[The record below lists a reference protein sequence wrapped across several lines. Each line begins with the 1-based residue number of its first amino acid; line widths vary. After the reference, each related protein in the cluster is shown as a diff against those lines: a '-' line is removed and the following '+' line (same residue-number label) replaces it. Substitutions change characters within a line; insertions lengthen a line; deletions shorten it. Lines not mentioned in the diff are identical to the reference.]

1 MCWTCEHPDESFA
14 DYVDDVVVPVVERE
28 GWALQWT
35 PRLAYTVGLTA
46 WGRPEVAVT
55 GKPPDAAHDL
65 VSAAVA
71 GEELPVAGRR
81 CDLVQ
86 GPALHVVQVARPRL
100 LRVAWQVYGPRVR
113 AVQLLWA
120 DSRGRWPWETRGQ
133 ELLGAIGLP
142 RAS

>member
-1 MCWTCEHPDESFA
+1 MCWMCEHRERSFQ
-14 DYVDDVVVPVVERE
+14 DYVDEVVAPVVDRE

-46 WGRPEVAVT
+46 RGRPELVVT

-65 VSAAVA
+65 VAAALA
-71 GEELPVAGRR
+71 GEEEPVTGGR
-81 CDLVQ
+81 CDLLQ
-86 GPALHVVQVARPRL
+86 GPAIQVVQVARPRL
-100 LRVAWQVYGPRVR
+100 LRVAWQLYGSRTR
-113 AVQLLWA
+113 ALQLLWA

-142 RAS
+142 RAG